1 MPGAIGLLSARV
13 LPRLAAL
20 PIAGAAGYG
29 LFLYPFAQV
38 WLGMALVAHAL
49 IGLWRPQLMLV
60 LLPLW
65 LTLVNLAPWSGSVYL
80 EDYDLVMGVTL
91 AVFLARGLYA
101 FNIRLTALEW
111 LFLILLT
118 LSYSISLARGFLPF
132 PGFDYAELAN
142 YRSHWNA
149 VRIAKG
155 FFWSLLLLPA
165 VVALFRWRFEA
176 SRNALVWGLA
186 LAGGA
191 IGVVAMWERG
201 VFEVL
206 AGNPDRYRLIH
217 TLFDYTTPYR
227 ITGLFSEMHTGG
239 ETIDGFIAL
248 VWPFGLLAAS
258 RARSIPGRILG
269 ALCASGA
276 LYAAMATFSRVSYL
290 AVAAGAVTGLFILFK
305 AGMRAARE
313 ANPDRPPIGRG
324 GYLVA
329 LAVIPLL
336 TLAGYGYT
344 RGGSYVLASAML
356 SWLMAFGLAAYVFG
370 ARRPSWLARLL
381 WLALPLLA
389 VASAMGSAHGMLTS
403 KWVTN
408 TPGFAWGT
416 GGALAIASVAIGA
429 WMGRILASHL
439 NWRATL
445 AGAAMLALGAAIV
458 TPAVLG
464 ARMAARTESN
474 VQDMGVR
481 LNHWYHALSM
491 MRPDISTMLLGMGV
505 GRFPE
510 TYFWDATEPMSS
522 FRVAKD
528 EGTGN
533 RFLTLGGGEDQ
544 VFTQRVSLPP
554 WEDFTLSM
562 DVRAKGE
569 PFTLGA
575 RILRRHIVVPTAWNP
590 QTVNLDQR
598 VGDTAGQWVRLSVSF
613 KSGALGD
620 GVVPG
625 RHPLQLALAIPR
637 NSLVDFDNV
646 SIRDGRGQEYLANGD
661 FSRGAMR
668 WFPYYDFNH
677 LPWHVKNLWVNLYF
691 DQGALGVV
699 AFAGFLFTVTL
710 ATIRRAMRGDHWG
723 VAMAT
728 SMSGILSVGLFG
740 SMLDMPR
747 ITFICYFML
756 LVTAL
761 FGPPRT
767 PGRLKR
773 RAAATL
779 P

>member
-1 MPGAIGLLSARV
+1 MSGAVSLLSTSH
-13 LPRLAAL
+13 LHRLAAL
-20 PIAGAAGYG
+20 LVAGATGYG
-29 LFLYPFAQV
+29 LFLYPFAQA
-38 WLGMALVAHAL
+38 WLGLALAAHAL
-49 IGLWRPQLMLV
+49 VGLWRPQLMLI

-65 LTLVNLAPWSGSVYL
+65 LTLVNLSPWSGSVYL

-111 LFLILLT
+111 LFLILLA

-155 FFWSLLLLPA
+155 FLWSLLLLPA

-176 SRNALVWGLA
+176 SRNALVWGLT

-191 IGVVAMWERG
+191 IGIVALWERG

-206 AGNPDRYRLIH
+206 ASDPDRYRLIH
-217 TLFDYTTPYR
+217 TLFDFTTPYR

-258 RARSIPGRILG
+258 QARSIPGRILG
-269 ALCASGA
+269 GMCAAGA

-290 AVAAGAVTGLFILFK
+290 AVAVGALTGLFILLK
-305 AGMRAARE
+305 AHRPEALA
-313 ANPDRPPIGRG
+313 ANPDRLPMGRG
-324 GYLVA
+324 GYLAA
-329 LAVIPLL
+329 LAVVALL

-344 RGGSYVLASAML
+344 RGGSYALASTML
-356 SWLMAFGLAAYVFG
+356 SWLMAFSMAVYVFG
-370 ARRPSWLARLL
+370 ARRSPTLTRLL

-389 VASAMGSAHGMLTS
+389 IASAVGSAHGMLNS
-403 KWVTN
+403 KWVFN
-408 TPGFAWGT
+408 PSGFAWAVGS
-416 GGALAIASVAIGA
+416 GLGIASVAIGTS
-429 WMGRILASHL
+429 MGRFLASRL
-439 NWRATL
+439 NWRATM

-458 TPAVLG
+458 TPAALG
-464 ARMAARTESN
+464 TRMAARTESN
-474 VQDMGVR
+474 VQDLGVR
-481 LNHWYHALSM
+481 LNHWHHALSI
-491 MRPDISTMLLGMGV
+491 MRPDISTLLLGMGL

-510 TYFWDATEPMSS
+510 AYFWDATEPMSS
-522 FRVAKD
+522 FRIARD
-528 EGTGN
+528 AATGN

-554 WEDFTLSM
+554 WENFTLSM

-569 PFTLGA
+569 PFTLGI
-575 RILRRHIVVPTAWNP
+575 RILRRHIVVPTSWNP
-590 QTVNLDQR
+590 QTVSLDQR
-598 VGDTAGQWVRLSVSF
+598 VGDTAGQWVRLSIPF
-613 KSGALGD
+613 NSGALGD

-625 RHPLQLALAIPR
+625 RHPLQLALATPR
-637 NSLVDFDNV
+637 GTLMDVDNV
-646 SIRDGRGQEYLANGD
+646 SIRDDRGQEYLANGD
-661 FSRGAMR
+661 FSQGAMR

-699 AFAGFLFTVTL
+699 AFSGFLFTVTL

-767 PGRLKR
+767 PGRRKR
-773 RAAATL
+773 PAAATS

>member
-1 MPGAIGLLSARV
+1 MPGAVGLLSARV
-13 LPRLAAL
+13 LTRLAAL
-20 PIAGAAGYG
+20 PIAGTVGYG

-38 WLGMALVAHAL
+38 LLGLALLAHAL
-49 IGLWRPQLMLV
+49 VGLWRPQLMLV

-65 LTLVNLAPWSGSVYL
+65 LTLVNLAPWSGSVFL
-80 EDYDLVMGVTL
+80 EDYDLVMGATL

-118 LSYSISLARGFLPF
+118 LSYSISFARGFLPF

-149 VRIAKG
+149 ARIAKG

-176 SRNALVWGLA
+176 SRSALVWGLA
-186 LAGGA
+186 LSGGA
-191 IGVVAMWERG
+191 IGIVAMWERG

-206 AGNPDRYRLIH
+206 AGNPNRYSLIN
-217 TLFDYTTPYR
+217 TLFDFTTPYR

-269 ALCASGA
+269 GLCAAGA

-290 AVAAGAVTGLFILFK
+290 AVAVGALTGLFILFK
-305 AGMRAARE
+305 AGRE
-313 ANPDRPPIGRG
+313 ANPDRPPMGHG
-324 GYLVA
+324 GYPDS

-336 TLAGYGYT
+336 ALAGYGYT
-344 RGGSYVLASAML
+344 QGGGYVLASTML
-356 SWLMAFGLAAYVFG
+356 SWLMAFAMTAFVFST
-370 ARRPSWLARLL
+370 RRPPWLARLL
-381 WLALPLLA
+381 WLALPPLTA
-389 VASAMGSAHGMLTS
+389 ASAVGSAQGMLTS
-403 KWVTN
+403 KWVVN

-416 GGALAIASVAIGA
+416 GGALAIASVAIGTL
-429 WMGRILASHL
+429 MGRRLASRL

-445 AGAAMLALGAAIV
+445 AGGAMLVLGAAIV

-464 ARMAARTESN
+464 TRMAARTESSI
-474 VQDMGVR
+474 QDMGVR

-522 FRVAKD
+522 FRIAKD
-528 EGTGN
+528 AGTGN

-554 WEDFTLSM
+554 LEDFTLSM

-575 RILRRHIVVPTAWNP
+575 RILRRHIVVPSAWNP
-590 QTVNLDQR
+590 RTVNLDQR
-598 VGDTAGQWVRLSVSF
+598 VGDTAGQWVRLSIPF
-613 KSGALGD
+613 NSGVLGD
-620 GVVPG
+620 GVIPG

-637 NSLVDFDNV
+637 NTLMDVDNV

-677 LPWHVKNLWVNLYF
+677 LPWHVKNLWINLYF
-691 DQGALGVV
+691 DQGVLGVV

-710 ATIRRAMRGDHWG
+710 AGARRAMRGDHWG
-723 VAMAT
+723 VALVT
-728 SMSGILSVGLFG
+728 SMTGILSVGLFG

-767 PGRLKR
+767 LGRRKR
-773 RAAATL
+773 RAIGS
-779 P
+779 PP